1 MFSKLSRLA
10 AAAAVAT
17 VLAAGPAVAQTKM
30 IVNNDTGSVSLK
42 GQTWEHFKQLV
53 EERLGD
59 EVTVELHHGGA
70 LYSQKTMLQAVQL
83 GAIHAIAP
91 VVGVFTGTFPKLAV
105 LTLPFLLT
113 TPTAIEAAM
122 NDEAISAE
130 LFDDLREQGVEPVA
144 VWLNGPR
151 NVGRKGQPVLTPADM
166 KGVKIRVPGGS
177 NYVEAFRAVGANV
190 ITMDWGEVPTAL
202 QQGVIDAVEPT
213 PNAWLSS
220 RLFEIAD
227 HITDT
232 GYIYDFYIVGLNKAW
247 WDGLSP
253 NVREELQ
260 TIMDETTKWN
270 WENTDRVNAEA
281 EEKMTAEGAT
291 IHKLTDEQRSQW
303 KEAMRPVWDKLGR
316 SLIGDEVMERLIEI
330 GEQNG

>member
-17 VLAAGPAVAQTKM
+17 ALAAGPAVAQTKM

-42 GQTWEHFKQLV
+42 GQTWEHFKELID
-53 EERLGD
+53 ERLGD

-177 NYVEAFRAVGANV
+177 NYVEAFRAVDANV

-227 HITDT
+227 NITDT
-232 GYIYDFYIVGLNKAW
+232 GYIYDFYIVGLNKPW
-247 WDGLSP
+247 WDGLAP
-253 NVREELQ
+253 EVRDELQ
-260 TIMDETTKWN
+260 KIMDETTKWN

-303 KEAMRPVWDKLGR
+303 KEAMRPVWDQLGR
-316 SLIGDEVMERLIEI
+316 SQVGDDVMERLIEI
-330 GEQNG
+330 GERNG